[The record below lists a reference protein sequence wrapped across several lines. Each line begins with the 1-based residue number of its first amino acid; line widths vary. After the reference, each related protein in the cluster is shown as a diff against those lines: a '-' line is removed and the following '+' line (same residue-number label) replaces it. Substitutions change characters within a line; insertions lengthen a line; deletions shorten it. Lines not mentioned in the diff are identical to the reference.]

1 MNFTAEQRMTQE
13 QFTGKYVQQDVS
25 SVCEYVEALL
35 GEKVRDAKEIGDGN
49 LNLVFRV
56 QTDDK
61 SLIVKQAVPY
71 LRVAGEGWPLT
82 LDRARIEAA
91 ALAQQQAVAP
101 GMVPQ
106 VHHYDPEQYL
116 IVMEDLREHVLW
128 RQVLC
133 DGIHVDGAAEGVG
146 VFLARSL
153 LGTSDILM
161 DPADRKALIAQ
172 FVNPELCAI
181 TEDLVFT
188 APYHDAESNKIDAAA
203 EELAAELRRDRAL
216 QMVATQLKWQF
227 RTRGEALLH
236 GDLHTGSV
244 MVAPGDPRVMD
255 PEFAFFGPMGFDVG
269 NVFANLA
276 FARIRHGVLG
286 NPAFA
291 ARVDEYAR
299 NLWLTFA
306 EEVRQLWPVREPWR
320 EPFLAQVLADSAGY
334 AAMEMIRR
342 MVGLAHVLDIDSIPD
357 ELRYQART
365 RVGQNARLLALGQ
378 PVHSFEDLWARA
390 TQGADAATPGNGE
403 GVCSS
408 PPPATQTKPNS
419 ALPRGSNNGA

>member
-1 MNFTAEQRMTQE
+1 MNLTGVQRATQE
-13 QFTGKYVQQDVS
+13 RPTGKYVQQDVS

-49 LNLVFRV
+49 MNLVFRV
-56 QTDDK
+56 QTDEK

-82 LDRARIEAA
+82 LNRARIEAA

-133 DGIHVDGAAEGVG
+133 DGVDVDGVAEGVG

-161 DPADRKALIAQ
+161 NPADRKALIAQ

-188 APYHDAESNKIDAAA
+188 APYHDAESNRIDAAA

-216 QMVATQLKWQF
+216 QMVASQLRWQF

-255 PEFAFFGPMGFDVG
+255 PEFAFFGPMGFDIG

-276 FARIRHGVLG
+276 FARIRHSVLG
-286 NPAFA
+286 NPAFTTM
-291 ARVDEYAR
+291 VDEYAH
-299 NLWLTFA
+299 NLWFA
-306 EEVRQLWPVREPWR
+306 FTEEVRSLWPANEPWR
-320 EPFLAQVLADSAGY
+320 EPFISQVLADSAGY

-342 MVGLAHVLDIDSIPD
+342 MVGLARVIDIDTIPD
-357 ELRYQART
+357 DLRYQART
-365 RVGQNARLLALGQ
+365 RVGQNARLLALG
-378 PVHSFEDLWARA
+378 PSVRSFDDLWDRA
-390 TQGADAATPGNGE
+390 TQGADALHPGNGE
-403 GVCSS
+403 I
-408 PPPATQTKPNS
+408 
-419 ALPRGSNNGA
+419 RM